1 MKTATKE
8 RPIIFSA
15 PMVLALLEGR
25 KTQTRRT
32 KGLDAINTRPGDY
45 RLRGVEDGLWY
56 FANNLHSD
64 GDTSAKCPYG
74 QPGDRLWVRETHQW
88 RYGMKGLEAGGT
100 VHDPVEVYYRATPNV
115 VSLHDHRTKARV
127 QFADAD
133 AVWRDMLI
141 EDDGWRPSIFMPRW
155 ASRITLEITDVR
167 VERVQDISEEDAI
180 AEGTGPDMVCSPEY
194 AARHGFEGTEHDF
207 IFRYRCVWDSINGK
221 THPWARNPFVW
232 ALTFKRVAAIEAGR
246 SE

>member
-1 MKTATKE
+1 MILNKIKE
-8 RPIIFSA
+8 RPATFKDL
-15 PMVLALLEGR
+15 MVQSLLEDR
-25 KTQTRRT
+25 KTQMRRVV
-32 KGLDAINTRPGDY
+32 KPQPEFSAKVGMKW
-45 RLRGVEDGLWY
+45 RGGAYGITPDGKPFMEALI
-56 FANNLHSD
+56 
-64 GDTSAKCPYG
+64 AKCPYG
-74 QPGDRLWVRETHQW
+74 QPGDRLWVREAHQW
-88 RYGMKGLEAGGT
+88 RYGMKGLEDGGT

-155 ASRITLEITDVR
+155 ASRLTLEITDVR

-221 THPWARNPFVW
+221 KHPWESNPWVW
-232 ALTFKRVAAIEAGR
+232 AITFKKAAVEAR
-246 SE
+246 

>member
-8 RPIIFSA
+8 RGIMFSG
-15 PMVLALLEGR
+15 PMIRALLEGR

-74 QPGDRLWVRETHQW
+74 QPGDRLWCKETL
-88 RYGMKGLEAGGT
+88 RVGDNGGLVYSADGAEVKDWPRIIGER
-100 VHDPVEVYYRATPNV
+100 PVSKTLP
-115 VSLHDHRTKARV
+115 
-127 QFADAD
+127 
-133 AVWRDMLI
+133 
-141 EDDGWRPSIFMPRW
+141 PIFMPRW
-155 ASRITLEITDVR
+155 ASRLTLEITDVR
-167 VERVQDISEEDAI
+167 VERLQSISEEDAR

-207 IFRYRCVWDSINGK
+207 IFRYRCVWNSINGK
-221 THPWARNPFVW
+221 KHPWESNPWVW
-232 ALTFKRVAAIEAGR
+232 AITFKKAAVEAR
-246 SE
+246 

>member
-1 MKTATKE
+1 MSDLAIRE
-8 RPIIFSA
+8 RGIIFSA

-45 RLRGVEDGLWY
+45 RLRGVEDGQWY

-74 QPGDRLWVRETHQW
+74 QPGDRLWVRETHVLCNPAGAQL
-88 RYGMKGLEAGGT
+88 KGSRIVTAPDGT
-100 VHDPVEVYYRATPNV
+100 EVEVLYRA
-115 VSLHDHRTKARV
+115 
-127 QFADAD
+127 DAPVLSQNTL
-133 AVWRDMLI
+133 ALSN
-141 EDDGWRPSIFMPRW
+141 DGLRWLPSIHMHRW
-155 ASRITLEITDVR
+155 ASRFLLEITDVR

-221 THPWARNPFVW
+221 KHPWESNPWVW
-232 ALTFKRVAAIEAGR
+232 AITFKKAAVEAR
-246 SE
+246 